1 MTKFFLGL
9 QVMDLVAKQML
20 VLEER
25 RISLS
30 EFHTADEVY
39 TYICLLGFLS
49 STLGL
54 RTLVM
59 Y

>member
-1 MTKFFLGL
+1 ME
-9 QVMDLVAKQML
+9 LVLKENL

-39 TYICLLGFLS
+39 TLNYEFVLLQ
-49 STLGL
+49 T
-54 RTLVM
+54 
-59 Y
+59 